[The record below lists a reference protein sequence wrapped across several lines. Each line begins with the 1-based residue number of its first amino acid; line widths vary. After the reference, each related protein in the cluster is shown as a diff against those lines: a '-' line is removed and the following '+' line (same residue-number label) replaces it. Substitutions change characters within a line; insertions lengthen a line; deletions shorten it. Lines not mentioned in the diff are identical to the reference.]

1 MSLKCSIESLS
12 SPVIRTES
20 FGKTTVV
27 TVLRLDL
34 SGYSEDWLFFE
45 GKGARS

>member
-12 SPVIRTES
+12 SPVIGTES

-27 TVLRLDL
+27 TVLWLDL
-34 SGYSEDWLFFE
+34 SGYSEDWLCLE